1 MKFQVVRATGWH
13 RRTFGIAAVMLPV
26 ALYVAIV
33 LASGTT
39 ADRVLGQVDFT
50 HNGVHVNAQGL
61 YEPFAVAIDSSATPN
76 HIYVADQDNDRVLG
90 WRDAASFTNGQAAD
104 LVIGQPDFLT
114 SFCNGASGAVSAGS
128 LCAPA
133 GVAVDGSGNLY
144 VADTNNN
151 RVLEYTNPFAAC
163 KGVFPCVGG
172 AANEVLGQDGSFTT
186 PDCNN
191 GGVSANSL
199 CDPVGVAV
207 DGSGHLYVVDSN
219 NSRVLEYNTPLTN
232 TTADGVFGQDGS
244 FTTAG
249 CNKVSDNSLCYPV
262 GVAVDG
268 SGNLW
273 VADQGNSRVLEYN
286 TPLTNTTANTVFG
299 QDGSFTTAGCNHDTS
314 GGNSTAIDLCSP
326 EGVALDGAGNL
337 YVADT
342 ENNRALEYNQ
352 PLANPSPT
360 PTATATATAT
370 PTATA
375 TATATATQTPTATP
389 TPISEKLTFS
399 PSSIAFGKTVTVGT
413 TSAPKT
419 VTITNAGKKKKGLA
433 VSIESES
440 ASPPVFAVKS
450 GCEKTLEPGKS
461 CKVSVTFTPTDTTR
475 QTGSLKIV
483 DNVIGSPQSVSLSG
497 TGKAKKKK

>member
-199 CDPVGVAV
+199 CD
-207 DGSGHLYVVDSN
+207 
-219 NSRVLEYNTPLTN
+219 
-232 TTADGVFGQDGS
+232 
-244 FTTAG
+244 
-249 CNKVSDNSLCYPV
+249 PV

-483 DNVIGSPQSVSLSG
+483 DNVIDSPQSVSLSG

>member
-232 TTADGVFGQDGS
+232 TTA
-244 FTTAG
+244 
-249 CNKVSDNSLCYPV
+249 
-262 GVAVDG
+262 
-268 SGNLW
+268 
-273 VADQGNSRVLEYN
+273 
-286 TPLTNTTANTVFG
+286 NTVFG

-483 DNVIGSPQSVSLSG
+483 DNVIDSPQSVSLSG